1 MGPCNSNLEIL
12 YWHLHLGFCGSI
24 VLIYFTYSPYNITGL
39 LYGSLEIIEA
49 IKTRLFTEDDG
60 GYVPVESTMALAT
73 GAFKV
78 AGEVFASSIVQ
89 GGPAPGF
96 LCPLVSLFR
105 PFKEAANIRWTM
117 ISAQILHK
125 NKKKWRDAPKRKT
138 DTTGKHSL
146 KKTADCTAPRSQI
159 D

>member
-24 VLIYFTYSPYNITGL
+24 VFICFTYSLIILLL

-78 AGEVFASSIVQ
+78 AAEVFASSIVQ
-89 GGPAPGF
+89 GGPGF
-96 LCPLVSLFR
+96 LCP
-105 PFKEAANIRWTM
+105 
-117 ISAQILHK
+117 
-125 NKKKWRDAPKRKT
+125 
-138 DTTGKHSL
+138 
-146 KKTADCTAPRSQI
+146 
-159 D
+159 

>member
-1 MGPCNSNLEIL
+1 M
-12 YWHLHLGFCGSI
+12 
-24 VLIYFTYSPYNITGL
+24 
-39 LYGSLEIIEA
+39 YGSLEIIEA

-96 LCPLVSLFR
+96 LFHGFITTYVMGCKTS
-105 PFKEAANIRWTM
+105 
-117 ISAQILHK
+117 ISKIK
-125 NKKKWRDAPKRKT
+125 
-138 DTTGKHSL
+138 S
-146 KKTADCTAPRSQI
+146 
-159 D
+159 

>member
-96 LCPLVSLFR
+96 LCPWVYHFLCHGMQDLDLKNQVIKD
-105 PFKEAANIRWTM
+105 PK
-117 ISAQILHK
+117 ILHFQEQV
-125 NKKKWRDAPKRKT
+125 N
-138 DTTGKHSL
+138 L
-146 KKTADCTAPRSQI
+146 Q
-159 D
+159 

>member
-24 VLIYFTYSPYNITGL
+24 VFILLIVLIMLLL
-39 LYGSLEIIEA
+39 LYGSSEIIEA
-49 IKTRLFTEDDG
+49 IKTCLFTEDDG

-78 AGEVFASSIVQ
+78 AGEVFASNIVQ

-96 LCPLVSLFR
+96 LCPWFYHYLYHGMQDLDLKNQVIKD
-105 PFKEAANIRWTM
+105 PK
-117 ISAQILHK
+117 ILHFQEQV
-125 NKKKWRDAPKRKT
+125 N
-138 DTTGKHSL
+138 L
-146 KKTADCTAPRSQI
+146 Q
-159 D
+159 